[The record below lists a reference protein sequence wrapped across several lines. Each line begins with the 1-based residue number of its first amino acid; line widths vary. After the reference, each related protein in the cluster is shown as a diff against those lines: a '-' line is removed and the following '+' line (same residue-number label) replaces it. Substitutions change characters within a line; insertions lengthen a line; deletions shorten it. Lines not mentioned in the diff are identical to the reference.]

1 MIGSPKNVSFSYNR
15 IMMIKILITL
25 FISLAMNMIKASD
38 CPEGQTFNSNLN
50 RCIMTQQ
57 SVQNR
62 EDFTQCDDAADKE
75 ACVKAAANE
84 RVSDTEGKFT
94 KDISAND
101 VEKNGKKAQL
111 TNTVTAAY
119 AATSAIFSK
128 ASGGDLLPKTLSGK
142 IFLGTATAGFL
153 KTTFFEKDVKKKVQ
167 KLTDKFQEEV
177 SSDIGMKDAQVKAF
191 DYLEAEQ
198 NLIKSQ
204 AKKQKNFYNMTSLG
218 YLGAM
223 GTAIYESFTSFSSCI
238 GDAAGIK
245 GAISCPQVLIGVAA
259 LAAANSRKLAN
270 AAGDQAKQAGENVEK
285 IQDLKKKFIAS
296 IADYC
301 PDGREDMSNP
311 SCFCYLTD
319 GEKNPNRTNSQ
330 ICQAEWNKY
339 QNLYVETKDDPSNFN
354 IEDTSGCMYVDGK
367 FDQQCN
373 CKKVKNSKGQ
383 NACMKVQLPK
393 QSVSALG
400 GINTS
405 PAIGDINK
413 TLEGYSDVGVL
424 NPGIEKLSAA
434 ANSKRDKI
442 LNAVTKKLGKKG
454 PKNPRDLANKITK
467 AVVKSHGGKLPNIL
481 KTNSALAGNATRG
494 KGLSPN
500 VQKALANLNASAG
513 LSAAS
518 GGSRK
523 KGLNAVK
530 DKNDWLD
537 FGDEASA
544 AGGQILE
551 FADNSHMNKKYKY
564 DDSIIE
570 DKGASIWKVI
580 SNRYNTSG
588 LRRLFVD
595 E

>member
-1 MIGSPKNVSFSYNR
+1 
-15 IMMIKILITL
+15 MMIKILITL

-84 RVSDTEGKFT
+84 RVEDT
-94 KDISAND
+94 KDSLHKHISAND
-101 VEKNGKKAQL
+101 VDGNRDKAKI
-111 TNTVTAAY
+111 TNTITAAY
-119 AATSAIFSK
+119 SGLSAWFAWGAENKTPATMSAKIFMATSAAF
-128 ASGGDLLPKTLSGK
+128 
-142 IFLGTATAGFL
+142 FL
-153 KTTFFEKDVKKKVQ
+153 KTTFFEKDVKKKVKKMTETFEQ
-167 KLTDKFQEEV
+167 EV
-177 SSDIGMKDAQVKAF
+177 SSDIGMKDAQLKAF
-191 DYLEAEQ
+191 DYLEAQ
-198 NLIKSQ
+198 QQLIQKQ

-223 GTAIYESFTSFSSCI
+223 GTAAYEAFFNSTGCSAS
-238 GDAAGIK
+238 GLAMVN
-245 GAISCPQVLIGVAA
+245 CPIPLIGISA

-311 SCFCYLTD
+311 SCFCYLSD

-424 NPGIEKLSAA
+424 NPGIEKLSAV

-588 LRRLFVD
+588 LRRLFAD